1 MKLTRTLMTMS
12 FAAMM
17 LPTLAADGLP
27 KGAPDFSKIKETD
40 YLPAIENA
48 IKLKRQEVNKIV
60 ANKQKPTFKNTILAL
75 EKSGL

>member
-1 MKLTRTLMTMS
+1 MMKLTRTLMTMS

-48 IKLKRQEVNKIV
+48 IKLKRQEVNKNRTRT
-60 ANKQKPTFKNTILAL
+60 AQQK
-75 EKSGL
+75 GR